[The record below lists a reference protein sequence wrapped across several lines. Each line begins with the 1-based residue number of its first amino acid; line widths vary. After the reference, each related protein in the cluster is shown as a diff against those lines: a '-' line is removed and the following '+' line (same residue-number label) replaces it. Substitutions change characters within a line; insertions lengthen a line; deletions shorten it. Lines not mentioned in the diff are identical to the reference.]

1 MLSSNLEK
9 SPKFMALLGR
19 CPFQRCS
26 FSFDRRLLMWSL
38 LCRFPGQEHV
48 AGNSKI
54 PSVIYY
60 DQYGSIKAAGAEADT
75 AAMASLAEEQAWI
88 RTEL

>member
-1 MLSSNLEK
+1 MPSSNLER
-9 SPKFMALLGR
+9 SLKFMALLGLLASP
-19 CPFQRCS
+19 PFL
-26 FSFDRRLLMWSL
+26 FDGHTNVP
-38 LCRFPGQEHV
+38 CVRFPGQEHV

-54 PSVIYY
+54 PSVVYY

-75 AAMASLAEEQAWI
+75 AAMASLAEEQSWI